1 MDHTAH
7 GTSER
12 RETGALFYGMEV
24 PVLNGMGTGRGGT
37 MKRQND
43 TRMLL
48 FLMTGTAFLF
58 LAAAVPL
65 SGVGFFL
72 LAQAAA
78 LCLGGAT
85 LVSLFKRYHGLD
97 LYSAASIYV
106 LYVLMIALFSPGVV
120 NGLAAY
126 LIK

>member
-1 MDHTAH
+1 
-7 GTSER
+7 
-12 RETGALFYGMEV
+12 
-24 PVLNGMGTGRGGT
+24 

-58 LAAAVPL
+58 FAAAGSL

-78 LCLGGAT
+78 LLLGGAT

-120 NGLAAY
+120 NALARY
-126 LIK
+126 LTR